1 MNTIY
6 HNQKA
11 NNFTND
17 NLYDMSACFVNKL
30 LNSKHKELSTIFR
43 KAIKDKEAHIKKVAS
58 LWQNI
63 YIYNIKDKRESERH
77 AHHTNI
83 SKDLMDAWINEF
95 KASAFEIF
103 DEKHSNIIV
112 TRAKKIAEDT
122 HMLKE

>member
-1 MNTIY
+1 MNITY
-6 HNQKA
+6 NSQNHNT
-11 NNFTND
+11 FTNE
-17 NLYDMSACFVNKL
+17 NLYDMSARFVDKL
-30 LNSKHKELSTIFR
+30 LNSKNKELSTIFQ
-43 KAIKDKEAHIKKVAS
+43 KAIKDKEVHIKKVAS

-63 YIYNIKDKRESERH
+63 YIHNIKDKRESERH

-83 SKDLMDAWINEF
+83 SKDLMNAWINEF

-122 HMLKE
+122 HMQE